1 MLLKKSLSWND
12 PKYETLSTAIVEAR
26 VVIIIMIIII
36 IIKTYQKEDYQ
47 YMPFDIFRFF
57 EILVELEMSFF
68 VGSRFLNVTTNDVF
82 L

>member
-1 MLLKKSLSWND
+1 MLLKKSLSCND
-12 PKYETLSTAIVEAR
+12 PKYETLSNAIVEAR
-26 VVIIIMIIII
+26 VVVVVIILLV
-36 IIKTYQKEDYQ
+36 KAYQKEELLV

-68 VGSRFLNVTTNDVF
+68 VGSRFFIVTTNDVF